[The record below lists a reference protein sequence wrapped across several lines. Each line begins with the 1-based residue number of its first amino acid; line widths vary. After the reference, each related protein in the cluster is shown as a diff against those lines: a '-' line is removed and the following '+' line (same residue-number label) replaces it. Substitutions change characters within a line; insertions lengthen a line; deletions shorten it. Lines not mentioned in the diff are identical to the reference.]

1 MLKHELPKQ
10 AVHSIVFDQEG
21 AGEAGWFVYL
31 KDGWSFDPG
40 ADYDNCTF
48 IGVANKEDAM
58 SLMAYK
64 V

>member
-1 MLKHELPKQ
+1 VLASLGGLFILKMGGVLTLAQ
-10 AVHSIVFDQEG
+10 TTT
-21 AGEAGWFVYL
+21 
-31 KDGWSFDPG
+31 
-40 ADYDNCTF
+40 CTF